1 MQRSPSPLRLTACS
15 LTLAILPFTS
25 SVPAIDLDGNGIS
38 DVWQA
43 LGKDGAPPTAVAD
56 SPDGDGDGLSDW
68 EEVQLG
74 FNPAAPASVR
84 AMADGGDAAQF
95 SALFAQDSKSISA
108 ENASRFLLQATLG
121 PTQNE
126 IERVQKL
133 GFDRW
138 LDIELTRK
146 ATLTEPYIEYLA
158 SRNAADIKEPTY
170 KFAYHKIQSSG
181 NNLGYR
187 NTATA
192 WMRSVLGGN
201 DHLRQRVAWALSQ
214 ILVVSSNDSNI
225 LTEGMCHYYDRL
237 LEGAFGNYEDL
248 LLEVTLHPMMGKYL
262 SHLGN
267 RKANPAINR
276 FPDENYAR
284 EIMQL
289 FSIGLWELN
298 PDGSMKLDAM
308 GEPIPTYSNEDIQ
321 TLARVFTGLW
331 IGGMD
336 FGKND
341 WANYDQPMAMFADRH
356 DQGEKIALGGRLHL
370 PADNPPMKDIEDTVK
385 ALALHPTTAPFIT
398 TRLINHLV
406 TSNPSPDYIE
416 RVSTVWT
423 ETSGHL
429 GSVIKAILL
438 DREARGS
445 TALLD
450 PHGGR
455 LKDPMLRTTTLL
467 RAFDG
472 GKGLGTAPTDY
483 PGLQWW
489 DPMPLDKLIQ
499 EPMRAPSVFNFF
511 EAVYQRPGEIA
522 DRNLRSPEFQIL
534 NDVTAATVPN
544 YLWEGISEG
553 FHHRNSRRPEK
564 PLRLELSTEKKL
576 ADNNLEGLLDRCN
589 LLITA
594 GTMRAETR
602 AQLLAHLKNVED
614 PAERARLAVFGTA
627 VSAEGAILR

>member
-1 MQRSPSPLRLTACS
+1 MQRLKSPLHRSACCLILASITTAS
-15 LTLAILPFTS
+15 PIL
-25 SVPAIDLDGNGIS
+25 AIDLNGDDVS

-43 LGKDGAPPTAVAD
+43 IGEKGAPPSAIAD
-56 SPDGDGDGLSDW
+56 SPDSDGDGLSDW
-68 EEVQLG
+68 EEQQLG
-74 FNPAAPASVR
+74 FDPTNPASVR
-84 AMADGGDAAQF
+84 SATAGGDAEQFTALCVNAQEPLSSE
-95 SALFAQDSKSISA
+95 SAA
-108 ENASRFLLQATLG
+108 RFLLQATLG
-121 PTQNE
+121 PTHKE
-126 IERVQKL
+126 IARVQKL
-133 GFDRW
+133 GFEHWIDA
-138 LDIELTRK
+138 ELKREP
-146 ATLTEPYIEYLA
+146 TLTEPYIEYLA
-158 SRNAADIKEPTY
+158 SRNAADISESNY
-170 KFAYHKIQSSG
+170 KFAYHKIQSAG
-181 NNLGYR
+181 NNIGYR

-192 WMRSVLGGN
+192 WMRAVLGGD

-214 ILVVSSNDSNI
+214 IVVVSSNDTNI
-225 LTEGMCHYYDRL
+225 LTEGMCNYYDQL

-248 LLEVTLHPMMGKYL
+248 LLDVTLHPMMGKYL

-284 EIMQL
+284 EVMQL

-298 PDGSMKLDAM
+298 PDGSMKLDAAN
-308 GEPIPTYSNEDIQ
+308 EPIPTYSNEDIQ

-336 FGKND
+336 YGKNE

-356 DQGEKIALGGRLHL
+356 DTDEKIALGGRLHL
-370 PADNPPMKDIEDTVK
+370 PADNAPMKDIEDTVK
-385 ALALHPTTAPFIT
+385 TLAQHPTTAPFLS

-406 TSNPSPDYIE
+406 TSNPSPEYIE

-429 GSVIKAILL
+429 GSVVKAILL
-438 DREARGS
+438 DPEARS
-445 TALLD
+445 SKALFD
-450 PHGGR
+450 PHAGR

-467 RAFDG
+467 LAFNA
-472 GKGLGTAPTDY
+472 GKDLGTGPTDY

-489 DPMPLDKLIQ
+489 DPMPLDKLMQ

-522 DRNLRSPEFQIL
+522 NQDLRSPEFQIL

-553 FHHRNSRRPEK
+553 FHHRNKRRPEK
-564 PLRLELSTEKKL
+564 PLMLDLSREEQLATDDLE
-576 ADNNLEGLLDRCN
+576 ALLDRCN
-589 LLITA
+589 LLIAA

-602 AQLLAHLKNVED
+602 TQLLTHLRKVED